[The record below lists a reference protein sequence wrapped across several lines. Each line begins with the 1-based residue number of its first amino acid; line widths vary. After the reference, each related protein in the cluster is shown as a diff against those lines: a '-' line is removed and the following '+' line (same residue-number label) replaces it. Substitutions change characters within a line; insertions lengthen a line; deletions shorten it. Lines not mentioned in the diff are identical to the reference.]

1 MIGKENQ
8 EMTLPQN
15 QFHLQHINHNFAM
28 KFRMAMKRFKAINF
42 FVVWRSFDKNKK
54 FRIKAENVY
63 FSI

>member
-28 KFRMAMKRFKAINF
+28 KCRMAMKRFKAIIF
-42 FVVWRSFDKNKK
+42 FVVWRSLIENKK
-54 FRIKAENVY
+54 CIIKSQNVY
-63 FSI
+63 SII